1 MGVHRLECKHKVT
14 VIGRLN
20 WQDGEPG
27 FDDRFDG
34 VGRYARFA
42 DCDIAELARL
52 CSNRMLVVARIAR
65 ANRSCA
71 RLTLSSASAAVA

>member
-1 MGVHRLECKHKVT
+1 MGVNRLECEHKVT

-20 WQDGEPG
+20 RQDREPS

-42 DCDIAELARL
+42 DCDIAEL
-52 CSNRMLVVARIAR
+52 SK
-65 ANRSCA
+65 
-71 RLTLSSASAAVA
+71 TQQ